1 MRRQLT
7 SRPTDAMTAVAELC
21 QSSLIA
27 TAIRFG
33 ELTHAAAVKL
43 AGGAVQ
49 GVLAMTAF
57 TVIQIVTSIFQKLS
71 LVKASKVPEVT
82 ENSRR
87 PSDLTCDH
95 VPRCRMRAAD

>member
-1 MRRQLT
+1 MSKLADSDSHSLRR
-7 SRPTDAMTAVAELC
+7 TD
-21 QSSLIA
+21 
-27 TAIRFG
+27 
-33 ELTHAAAVKL
+33 HAAAVKL

-71 LVKASKVPEVT
+71 LGKASKVPEVT

-87 PSDLTCDH
+87 PSDLTCDDDAECGQQTEYFTMLDKGVKRDH
-95 VPRCRMRAAD
+95 ITT

>member
-1 MRRQLT
+1 ML
-7 SRPTDAMTAVAELC
+7 D
-21 QSSLIA
+21 I
-27 TAIRFG
+27 
-33 ELTHAAAVKL
+33 
-43 AGGAVQ
+43 
-49 GVLAMTAF
+49 TAF

-71 LVKASKVPEVT
+71 LGKASKVPEVT